1 MPQPSMQRER
11 FFFYSL
17 CLIAFLIPFDIKFT
31 NTVIIA
37 SFILWLL
44 SAWKNI
50 RVNWPA
56 FRVYFFLFI
65 SLYLINIPGLI
76 HTENLSGGFGR
87 LESRLSYMAF
97 PLMIFFSTL
106 GRQHFRM
113 ISYIFCLGILVSSL
127 YCLGVSL
134 DTFIH
139 TDAATRSISQ
149 LTYLHLIDPL
159 QLHPTY
165 FSIFISYAV
174 FFLFS
179 EILSHQRDLRRW
191 ILVVLTIYF
200 VVLNFLLQSRAPL
213 ATFILIV
220 LGSVMFMIFSVR
232 NVTTRLITLVIF
244 ILIAVGASISFKKV
258 MVRFDT
264 PFHEIAAVILQPDDA
279 MEASSKS
286 TRSTVAHLRSWYC
299 SSLLLSDYHFL
310 TGYGSGDEKDVL
322 EPCYTEHGWS
332 IMAQERQNAHNEYL
346 SAMLRMGLVE
356 LALLLCYL
364 FIPLYLSIKHRY
376 FLYTT
381 FLLLWITC
389 FFFSTLNL
397 QSAMFFYTLFNALFF
412 RILLLQVPRSSITF
426 QTTKDTLPAV
436 S

>member
-1 MPQPSMQRER
+1 MQRER

-17 CLIAFLIPFDIKFT
+17 CLIAFLIPFDIKLT
-31 NTVIIA
+31 NSVIIV
-37 SFILWLL
+37 SLILWLL

-56 FRVYFFLFI
+56 FRIYFFLFI

-87 LESRLSYMAF
+87 LESRLSYLAF

-106 GRQHFRM
+106 NRQHFRT
-113 ISYIFCLGILVSSL
+113 ISYIFCLGLLVSSL
-127 YCLGVSL
+127 YCLVISL
-134 DTFIH
+134 NTFIH
-139 TDAATRSISQ
+139 TDPATRTISL
-149 LTYLHLIDPL
+149 LTYMHLVEPL

-165 FSIFISYAV
+165 FSIFISYAI

-191 ILVVLTIYF
+191 LLVALTIYF

-213 ATFILIV
+213 AAFILIV
-220 LGSVMFMIFSVR
+220 VGSVMFMIFSVR

-244 ILIAVGASISFKKV
+244 ILIAAGASISYKKLL
-258 MVRFDT
+258 VRFDT
-264 PFHEIAAVILQPDDA
+264 PLQEISDVVMKPDDILG
-279 MEASSKS
+279 SSTS
-286 TRSTVAHLRSWYC
+286 MQSTVSHLRSWYC
-299 SSLLLSDYHFL
+299 SSLLLSDYHLL

-322 EPCYTEHGWS
+322 EPCYTEHGWR

-346 SAMLRMGLVE
+346 SALLRMGLLE

-376 FLYTT
+376 FLYTA

-412 RILLLQVPRSSITF
+412 RTLLIEVPRPSITF